1 MQTKTLCLALG
12 LAALAAPALA
22 QQGAVAKFDGR
33 WSVEVITEQGDCD
46 RAYRY
51 AVAIDNGQVRYAGS
65 ENFQVSGKVQP
76 NGAVQGTIGRG
87 GDRVTVSGKLEGA
100 NGGGTWKAAGN
111 TQCSGRWNAEKR
123 G

>member
-1 MQTKTLCLALG
+1 MPTKSLLMALALAG
-12 LAALAAPALA
+12 LAGPALA
-22 QQGAVAKFDGR
+22 QGSAAKFDGR
-33 WSVEVITEQGDCD
+33 WSVEVITEKGDCD

-51 AVAIDNGQVRYAGS
+51 AVAIDKGEVRYAGT
-65 ENFQVSGKVQP
+65 ENFQVTGKVQP

-87 GDRVTVSGKLEGA
+87 GDRVAVKGQLDGA
-100 NGGGTWKAAGN
+100 NGVGTWSAAGN

>member
-1 MQTKTLCLALG
+1 MRTKSLLLALAVAG
-12 LAALAAPALA
+12 LAGPALA
-22 QQGAVAKFDGR
+22 QQGVAKFDGR
-33 WSVEVITEQGDCD
+33 WSVEVITEKGDCD

-51 AVAIDNGQVRYAGS
+51 AVAIEGGEVRYAGT
-65 ENFQVSGKVQP
+65 ENFQVTGKVQP

-87 GDRVTVSGKLEGA
+87 SDKVSVRGQLDGA
-100 NGGGTWKAAGN
+100 NGGGTWSAAGN